1 MILII
6 GSACSTFRLNN
17 NDTFYRIGPHDDLI
31 VLGIAID
38 TMYKYILIVIY
49 SLLNTCIRNINRN
62 IISPWITVVIQNNSD
77 DSKHLKSQMN
87 KSHIYEISIISTIYT
102 WFDWLIYLNMLLSQF
117 DFVIIELLTDMISS
131 SVITYSYL

>member
-6 GSACSTFRLNN
+6 GSAYSTFRLNN

-117 DFVIIELLTDMISS
+117 DFVIIELITDMISS